1 MVESMDELIAQVQ
14 GQLYRLQ
21 DLQEATTGIR
31 VEETSP
37 DGAVTVVVDGAGA
50 LVGLDFSGAIRGLSP
65 AEFEQVLVQT
75 AHAALYRAYAERGA
89 LVTSFNGSG
98 T

>member
-1 MVESMDELIAQVQ
+1 MVESMDELMAQVQ

-21 DLQEATTGIR
+21 DLHEATNGIR

-37 DGAVTVVVDGAGA
+37 DGAVTVVVDGTGA
-50 LVGLDFSGAIRGLSP
+50 LVGLNFSEAIRELGP
-65 AEFEQVLVQT
+65 TEFEQILVRT
-75 AHAALYRAYAERGA
+75 AHAALYGAYAARGA
-89 LVTSFNGSG
+89 LVTSFNGAG